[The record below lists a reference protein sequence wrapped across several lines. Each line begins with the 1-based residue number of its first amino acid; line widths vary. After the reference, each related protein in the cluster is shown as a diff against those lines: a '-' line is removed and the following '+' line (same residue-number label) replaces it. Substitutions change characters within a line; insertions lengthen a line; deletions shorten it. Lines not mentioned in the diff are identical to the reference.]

1 MSLISNDWMSF
12 IMVGFGTLF
21 LIGELL
27 INMRGIFAILGF
39 GFITVYFLTF
49 LDPGM
54 FFVMI
59 IIYSIGLLLIILDG
73 KLIND
78 GTFATIGVVLMIVSV
93 GLSSPNWSAGLYAII
108 GVFIGGSSSFFFLKV
123 FKGRKMWNKL
133 ALLDK
138 LTTDKGYSSM
148 NHTYT
153 DLVGKDGV
161 TLTDMRPVGTVRI
174 ENIDYSAVS
183 NGQWIMKGEPIVV
196 KQVDGT
202 RILVAE
208 QIKNG

>member
-1 MSLISNDWMSF
+1 MSLLSNDWMSF

-27 INMRGIFAILGF
+27 INMRGIFAIVGF

-54 FFVMI
+54 FIVMI

-73 KLIND
+73 KIIND
-78 GTFATIGVVLMIVSV
+78 GTFATIGVVLMILSV
-93 GLSSPNWSAGLYAII
+93 GLSSPNWTAGLYAVI
-108 GVFIGGSSSFFFLKV
+108 GVFIGGCCSFFFLKV
-123 FKGRKMWNKL
+123 FEGRKMWSKL

-138 LTTDKGYSSM
+138 LTADKGYSSM

-153 DLVGKDGV
+153 DLVGKEGI
-161 TLTDMRPVGTVRI
+161 TLTDMHPVGTVKI
-174 ENIDYSAVS
+174 SEVNYSAVS
-183 NGQWIMKGEPIVV
+183 NGQWIKKGIPIVV

-202 RILVAE
+202 RILVE
-208 QIKNG
+208 RQLNDD